1 MRTIFLTLAIV
12 VAGAAAYAFAL
23 NNGPQG
29 QPTEHG
35 NRFVHHRDLGGQ
47 KPQPGETILV
57 NVDVWVGDSLMS
69 STRRDLGGPREFV
82 LFQANRLPANIPVLY
97 DAALLMGEGDSAS
110 VYQPLDERH
119 RRSLPEN
126 LRGETLL
133 RYDIVLVD
141 VIMPHER
148 VHTQPYQKNIP

>member
-1 MRTIFLTLAIV
+1 MSLALLG
-12 VAGAAAYAFAL
+12 AGAALYAFTL
-23 NNGPQG
+23 FTLPLG
-29 QPTEHG
+29 QNTEHG
-35 NRFVHHRDLGGQ
+35 NRFVHHRDLGGL
-47 KPQPGETILV
+47 KPNPGETILV

-82 LFQANRLPANIPVLY
+82 LFEADRLPANVPVLY

-119 RRSLPEN
+119 RRTLPEN
-126 LRGETLL
+126 LRGETQI

-141 VIMPHER
+141 VILPHER
-148 VHTQPYQKNIP
+148 VHTQPYQKNTP